1 MYTYK
6 IQAILHHVRVFIL
19 TYYVYYKKLMESKTT
34 PNPMSYYDYR
44 RDDEYR
50 LTPEESAHLSA
61 KYEIFNEISRDF
73 PVSLGK
79 EVSKKERDDKNY
91 KETSLTYGEVDFVS
105 IGEIFETIKNR
116 YGGIP
121 QGGVFYDLGSGTGKG
136 VIAAAFLHPFQVC
149 KGIEILEGLFD
160 VSIQF
165 KQKYEEIMPKAV
177 QDHPELLTH
186 QPKVEF
192 VLGSFFDVRNI

>member
-1 MYTYK
+1 
-6 IQAILHHVRVFIL
+6 
-19 TYYVYYKKLMESKTT
+19 MESKTT
-34 PNPMSYYDYR
+34 PNAISCYDYR

-50 LTPEESAHLSA
+50 LTPEESAILSA
-61 KYEIFNEISRDF
+61 KYEIFNEISQDF

-105 IGEIFETIKNR
+105 IGEIFETINNR

-136 VIAAAFLHPFQVC
+136 AIAAAVLHPFQEC

-160 VSIQF
+160 ISMEF
-165 KQKYEEIMPKAV
+165 KQKYEEIMPNAV
-177 QDHPELLTH
+177 QDHPELFTH

-192 VLGSFFDVRNI
+192 ILGSFFDVRNI